1 MSHISRGNVLRGLNV
16 MLSGL
21 YCMGVCEY
29 SWGWGVSVPEGVF
42 ASVGRRLRIS

>member
-1 MSHISRGNVLRGLNV
+1 MLRGLNV

-21 YCMGVCEY
+21 YCMGV
-29 SWGWGVSVPEGVF
+29 GVSVPEGVF